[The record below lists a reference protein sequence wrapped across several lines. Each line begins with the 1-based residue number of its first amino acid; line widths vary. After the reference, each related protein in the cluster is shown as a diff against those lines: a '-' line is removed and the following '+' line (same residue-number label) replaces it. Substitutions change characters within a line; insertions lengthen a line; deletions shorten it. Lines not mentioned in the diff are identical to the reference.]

1 MEMET
6 EQCPIFIRS
15 FGLLI
20 KFTFH
25 VTKSIVF
32 RNNWGTDRIALEK
45 LHFRLQAS
53 LSSSSVATDTIA
65 EIFKIET
72 V

>member
-1 MEMET
+1 M
-6 EQCPIFIRS
+6 
-15 FGLLI
+15 
-20 KFTFH
+20 KFRITYQIY

-32 RNNWGTDRIALEK
+32 RNNWRTDRIALEK
-45 LHFRLQAS
+45 LHFRLLAS

-72 V
+72 PV